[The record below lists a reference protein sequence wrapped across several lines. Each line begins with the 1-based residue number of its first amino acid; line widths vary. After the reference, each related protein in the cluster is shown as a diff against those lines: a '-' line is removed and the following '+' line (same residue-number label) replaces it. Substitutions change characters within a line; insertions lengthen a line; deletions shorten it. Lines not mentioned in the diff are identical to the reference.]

1 MIKSLKKVENQEN
14 FLSLI
19 TKYIK
24 ILKLTYLIVKDGTL
38 SPKSGNKARMCAVAT
53 AIQCITG
60 SSSQDHKA
68 RKGNKRHTGQKKKRN
83 KTVPICRLQFPT

>member
-1 MIKSLKKVENQEN
+1 MIKSLKKVEKQEN

-19 TKYIK
+19 KIYIK
-24 ILKLTYLIVKDGTL
+24 ILKLTLYLIVKGGIL

-60 SSSQDHKA
+60 SSSQDHKL
-68 RKGNKRHTGQKKKRN
+68 
-83 KTVPICRLQFPT
+83 VSQFKAIGYKIYM